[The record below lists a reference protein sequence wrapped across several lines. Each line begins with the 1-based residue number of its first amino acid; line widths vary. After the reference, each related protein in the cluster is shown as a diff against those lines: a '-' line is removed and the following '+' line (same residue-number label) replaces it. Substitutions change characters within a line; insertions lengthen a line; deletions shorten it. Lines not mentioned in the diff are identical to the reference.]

1 MTDSPQV
8 ELDIVMSPG
17 ALLKAGRE
25 EQGMSCREAAD
36 RLNWMPDYVSVIE
49 GDNYEKLRN
58 PAFARGYVKAYA
70 RLVGLN
76 TDELVA
82 SFDRIRAENASNN
95 EARMKETKPLHL
107 QKTGLGV
114 VVGLGIFLL
123 TIVFMWWRSS

>member
-25 EQGMSCREAAD
+25 EQGMSQREAAD

-114 VVGLGIFLL
+114 VIGLGIFLM
-123 TIVFMWWRSS
+123 TIIFMWWRSS

>member
-25 EQGMSCREAAD
+25 EQGMSQREAAD

-76 TDELVA
+76 ADELVA
-82 SFDRIRAENASNN
+82 SFDRIRADNASNN